1 MKRFTFIFFIIL
13 TYGLPA
19 QPSSDA
25 VRLTASEMDSLRKG
39 IASSYLKEKIESS
52 FRMQQARRDSFIEAN
67 ILNKPIP
74 DFDAQDTMGLMHR
87 PSMYKGRVWLI
98 HFWSFWEHSFQYEI
112 PQLNAIVDSLRG
124 EGVEILSFMNYNLGE
139 SEKKYLAEKPIR
151 FPIIENSEKFGN
163 AIFGTYF
170 PRPFVGIIDKKGI
183 CRYFYDGYKLHLGF
197 KYGNR
202 NELLEENRRIQPNYD
217 FMEKIKSLLR
227 E

>member
-25 VRLTASEMDSLRKG
+25 VRLTASERDSLRKG

-170 PRPFVGIIDKKGI
+170 PRPFIGIIDKKGI
-183 CRYFYDGYKLHLGF
+183 CRYLYDGYKLHLGF